1 MDDPMAQDDSSRRSS
16 QPPASGCRIQENPF
30 TSSGGGIQ
38 GRGATEVRTKWNN
51 ASVVDGAEDAQE
63 IGSFWG
69 VCARSPSLTIFILFF
84 FLLLCCFCFCF
95 CFVFSALGQAD
106 ITPLRGRHKK
116 AATVLRPHR
125 MKMSTTWRTT
135 TTSTTVP
142 FQRIA
147 NWNWNWKKR
156 NETKRRKNW
165 TEMNSGR

>member
-1 MDDPMAQDDSSRRSS
+1 MQDTGKSLYELRRGNTGKGRNGSAYKMKQRFS
-16 QPPASGCRIQENPF
+16 CGRRRRRAGDWFILGRLCTFPF
-30 TSSGGGIQ
+30 PVS
-38 GRGATEVRTKWNN
+38 
-51 ASVVDGAEDAQE
+51 
-63 IGSFWG
+63 
-69 VCARSPSLTIFILFF
+69 IFILFF
-84 FLLLCCFCFCF
+84 FLLLCCFCF

-135 TTSTTVP
+135 TSTTTVP